1 MRSLSN
7 IIAIEVSII
16 EDDSVYMWN
25 IDFEESLLVLM
36 NNYNIKM
43 IR

>member
-7 IIAIEVSII
+7 IITIEVSII
-16 EDDSVYMWN
+16 EDDSVYKSN